1 MVLNNGLKFLFLPC
15 PMPIE
20 GSLLTISQ
28 LGLIF
33 AGFTSLFVVVRRPER
48 GQWRPIELIA
58 MWIMV
63 GCSLGALFLSLLPVV
78 LFHYGV
84 SQSALWA
91 TSSGTLGLF
100 ILVFVGILWN
110 RIRRPRTELILP
122 RANLVFRLL
131 AIVTA
136 LTQLLGAVDLLVPRG
151 APTYVLGLVGLLA
164 MAVFPFIAFL
174 SLIGSDR

>member
-1 MVLNNGLKFLFLPC
+1 MS
-15 PMPIE
+15 IE
-20 GSLLTISQ
+20 DSLLTISQ

-33 AGFTSLFVVVRRPER
+33 AGFTSLFVVIRGPEHN
-48 GQWRPIELIA
+48 QWRPIELIA

-78 LFHYGV
+78 LFHYGM
-84 SQSALWA
+84 SDSALWA
-91 TSSGTLGLF
+91 SSSGVLGLF
-100 ILVFVGILWN
+100 ILVFVGVLWN

-122 RANLVFRLL
+122 RGNLAFRIL

-151 APTYVLGLVGLLA
+151 APTYLLGLVGLLA

>member
-1 MVLNNGLKFLFLPC
+1 MF
-15 PMPIE
+15 IE
-20 GSLLTISQ
+20 NLLLTISE
-28 LGLIF
+28 LSLIF
-33 AGFTSLFVVVRRPER
+33 AGFTSLFIVIRRPER
-48 GQWRPIELIA
+48 DQWRPIELIA

-78 LFHYGV
+78 LFHYRV
-84 SQSALWA
+84 SQSMLWA
-91 TSSGTLGLF
+91 TSSGALGLF
-100 ILVFVGILWN
+100 ILVFMGMLWT

-122 RANLVFRLL
+122 RANLAFRLL

-136 LTQLLGAVDLLVPRG
+136 LTQLLGAIDFLVPRG

-174 SLIGSDR
+174 SLIGSNR

>member
-1 MVLNNGLKFLFLPC
+1 MS
-15 PMPIE
+15 IE
-20 GSLLTISQ
+20 DSLLTISQ

-33 AGFTSLFVVVRRPER
+33 AGFTSLFVVIRRPER
-48 GQWRPIELIA
+48 DQWRPIELVA

-63 GCSLGALFLSLLPVV
+63 GCSLGAVFLSLLPVV

-84 SQSALWA
+84 SQSVLWA
-91 TSSGTLGLF
+91 TSSGALGLF
-100 ILVFVGILWN
+100 ILVFVGMLWT
-110 RIRRPRTELILP
+110 RIRRPQTELILP
-122 RANLVFRLL
+122 RANPAFRVL

-136 LTQLLGAVDLLVPRG
+136 LVQLLGAVDLLVPRG
-151 APTYVLGLVGLLA
+151 APTYVLGLLGLLA